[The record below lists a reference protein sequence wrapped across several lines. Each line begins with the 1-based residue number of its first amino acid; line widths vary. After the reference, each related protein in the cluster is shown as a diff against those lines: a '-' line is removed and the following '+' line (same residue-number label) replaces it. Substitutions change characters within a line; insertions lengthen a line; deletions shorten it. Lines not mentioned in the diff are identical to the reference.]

1 MGLPLGFVDVCVKNK
16 GNKLIWNYN
25 FEVQNQMMIL
35 WGIEAYREANQV
47 NKKKEK
53 KRKLCKGHLGTLSLE
68 PTFTRKKTSCVQK
81 IHVSNESMFCIET
94 TSDADNCLKR
104 SQRSK
109 QANKQQSFID
119 SSVKS
124 DFIFGV
130 MIHNKTYAVTVSRG
144 ADLETP
150 PRVSESS
157 RHGERNT
164 AWPADVGIFILPR
177 PLFWCQ

>member
-1 MGLPLGFVDVCVKNK
+1 MRQIRL
-16 GNKLIWNYN
+16 
-25 FEVQNQMMIL
+25 
-35 WGIEAYREANQV
+35 
-47 NKKKEK
+47 KKKRKEK
-53 KRKLCKGHLGTLSLE
+53 KIVQRSFRNSE
-68 PTFTRKKTSCVQK
+68 PGAHIYPEKKTSCVQK
-81 IHVSNESMFCIET
+81 FHVSNECMFCIET

-124 DFIFGV
+124 DFIFRV

-177 PLFWCQ
+177 PLF

>member
-1 MGLPLGFVDVCVKNK
+1 MPWGKSGQKK
-16 GNKLIWNYN
+16 HKKI
-25 FEVQNQMMIL
+25 VQRSFRN
-35 WGIEAYREANQV
+35 
-47 NKKKEK
+47 
-53 KRKLCKGHLGTLSLE
+53 SE
-68 PTFTRKKTSCVQK
+68 PGAHIYPEKKTSCVQK
-81 IHVSNESMFCIET
+81 FHVSNECMFCIET

-124 DFIFGV
+124 DFIFRV

-150 PRVSESS
+150 PRVSVESTWWEKHSVAS
-157 RHGERNT
+157 RRRDFYTSSSTVLMPVINNSSV
-164 AWPADVGIFILPR
+164 ASSSAAVIIYYIL
-177 PLFWCQ
+177 